1 MKKNLFDH
9 LRSLSGSLAGPPRV
23 SPLPVARVSSDS
35 NSYGSFVN
43 LKLTAEKLVKEQASL
58 KTDLELASCNVYFK
72 QTKLKKA
79 TEQIQVLET
88 KLQQAVN
95 EKAKLKVK
103 QTEDTKLWKGLD
115 SKLSS
120 TKTMCDQLTETLQ
133 RLAGQTCAAE
143 EDKKIFEEK
152 LENNLKALDQFE
164 LLFNDLT
171 TKLENANNTINND
184 KQEILELRHEKEE
197 VEKCFRNHCY
207 ATDNAM
213 KEKDAVIKELNEI
226 IEDKKANLQSL
237 DSQLQERQHELSL
250 KEDTCKSL
258 RASIINLENE
268 NSSLQRSNRDF
279 AQEIEK
285 SCQDLKKLENSFG
298 GLVAMMVE
306 LHNESAALEKH
317 IYMLFSLLEVYYDM
331 VQKQK
336 ELASRSAQRK
346 YDQLHEQFKHCTIEN
361 DAIKLEKQD
370 QKDKI
375 LELQKA
381 QEFIMVQH
389 ADECRLAE
397 EKVRIL
403 ESEIK
408 DLLSKKNDSDK
419 LITELEEKVKDL
431 SESHAISEAQVKSLS
446 DKISSLESENHN
458 LLDKVQLVSLE
469 GAKEAEALQNE
480 ISKHHQTIQSL
491 ENHLSQ
497 LQYVLNEKEQLLTS
511 SMEREKQLEEEK
523 SEVQALLAAAE
534 AKLREAKRQYDLM
547 LEGKQLELSKHLKE
561 LSQKN
566 DQAINDIQRKYEME
580 KLDIVN
586 TEKEKTEK
594 IIKEIEKGCDVK
606 IAENK
611 EQAQQCLMSVKEE
624 NGKMIIQIKQN
635 YEEKESSLLLHHNEE
650 LKRVQLQAETEMR
663 EKTSSLRKEHEIQV
677 KALTLQH
684 EVECRKL
691 QEELEL
697 QKTKEEKQ
705 KALLQLQWK
714 VMGENQQV
722 DQEVNSKK
730 EFSVSSIKM
739 REPYGRREHKLT
751 LTSPESRRKN
761 LSLSGIMRT
770 PVVSIMKKIEDGSP
784 RNIPNHRKK
793 AVTRH
798 EYEIETSNGT
808 ITKRRKTKST
818 VMFGEPNTQKT
829 LHTQEPNIRK
839 VSGGNHPHP
848 ANIGDLFSEGSLNP
862 YADDPYAFD

>member
-9 LRSLSGSLAGPPRV
+9 LKSLSGSLAGPPRV
-23 SPLPVARVSSDS
+23 APLPVARVSSDS

-58 KTDLELASCNVYFK
+58 KTDLELA

-79 TEQIQVLET
+79 TEHIQVLET

-133 RLAGQTCAAE
+133 RLADQTCAAE

-152 LENNLKALDQFE
+152 LDNNLKALDQFE
-164 LLFNDLT
+164 LLFNDLS
-171 TKLENANNTINND
+171 TKLENASNTINND

-197 VEKCFRNHCY
+197 AEKCFRNHCY

-268 NSSLQRSNRDF
+268 NSSLERSNRNF

-285 SCQDLKKLENSFG
+285 SCQHLKELEISFS
-298 GLVAMMVE
+298 GLAAIMVE

-317 IYMLFSLLEVYYDM
+317 IYMLFSSLEVYYDM

-336 ELASRSAQRK
+336 ELTCWSAQHK

-361 DAIKLEKQD
+361 DAIKLEKQE
-370 QKDKI
+370 QKDQI

-419 LITELEEKVKDL
+419 LTIEFEGKVKDL

-458 LLDKVQLVSLE
+458 LLDKLQLVSLE

-480 ISKHHQTIQSL
+480 ISMHHQTIQSI
-491 ENHLSQ
+491 ENQLSQ
-497 LQYVLNEKEQLLTS
+497 LKYVLNEKEQLLTS

-580 KLDIVN
+580 KLDIVS

-611 EQAQQCLMSVKEE
+611 EQAKQCLMRVKEE
-624 NGKMIIQIKQN
+624 HGKMIIQIKQN
-635 YEEKESSLLLHHNEE
+635 YEEKESSLLLHHKEE
-650 LKRVQLQAETEMR
+650 LKRVQLQAENEMR

-677 KALTLQH
+677 KSLTLQH
-684 EVECRKL
+684 EDECRKL

-730 EFSVSSIKM
+730 
-739 REPYGRREHKLT
+739 
-751 LTSPESRRKN
+751 N

-770 PVVSIMKKIEDGSP
+770 PMVSIMKKVEDGSP
-784 RNIPNHRKK
+784 QNIPNHRKK
-793 AVTRH
+793 VTRH

-829 LHTQEPNIRK
+829 LHTQTPITSNDVTNIRK